1 MRKRIISFELRRP
14 TTTEEAWLDLDKMAS
29 VELTSE
35 DPVFPI
41 ESAVKPKRP
50 GWRAAEAGEQTI
62 RLAFDQPQGLRRI
75 SLVFEENEINRAQ
88 EFTLRWSTDRGNTFQ
103 QFARQ
108 QCNFIAGR
116 HERNGDLCSATLK
129 HYASGSDHQPDK
141 ENRKA
146 RASLRETKAG
156 KIGVI

>member
-1 MRKRIISFELRRP
+1 MRKRIISPELRRP
-14 TTTEEAWLDLDKMAS
+14 TTNEDAWLDLDKIAS

-35 DPVFPI
+35 EPVFPI
-41 ESAVKPKRP
+41 ESALSSQNDQ

-62 RLAFDQPQGLRRI
+62 RLVFDQPQSLRRI
-75 SLVFEENEINRAQ
+75 SLVFEENEINRTQ

-129 HYASGSDHQPDK
+129 HYASGSDH
-141 ENRKA
+141 
-146 RASLRETKAG
+146 RA
-156 KIGVI
+156 